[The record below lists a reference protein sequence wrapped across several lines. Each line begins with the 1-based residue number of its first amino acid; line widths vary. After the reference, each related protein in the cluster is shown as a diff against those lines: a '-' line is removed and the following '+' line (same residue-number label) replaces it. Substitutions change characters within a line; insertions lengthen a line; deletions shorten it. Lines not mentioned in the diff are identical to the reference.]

1 MKRILFAA
9 AVAALTLGAAQAA
22 GLDWSLLPAVNGY
35 TSLTSGTST
44 AGAASDLNLGSK
56 WTVVCN
62 VNFTNLPSG
71 EGWPVIFGVSKDEN
85 APNGSNVSN
94 GQRQSPWRFTANQ
107 NTVGVTDNSL
117 TNAPTLTTGNMEF
130 AIAGN
135 GDTVYFYVNGT
146 QVATI
151 ATAASEIGSVVW
163 GRQQVEALS
172 DGASISQNTLGGK
185 WTMDVAYVD
194 GMDYGEVGDAIAAL
208 PEPTALAL
216 LALGVAGV
224 ALRRRVA

>member
-1 MKRILFAA
+1 
-9 AVAALTLGAAQAA
+9 
-22 GLDWSLLPAVNGY
+22 
-35 TSLTSGTST
+35 
-44 AGAASDLNLGSK
+44 
-56 WTVVCN
+56 
-62 VNFTNLPSG
+62 
-71 EGWPVIFGVSKDEN
+71 
-85 APNGSNVSN
+85 
-94 GQRQSPWRFTANQ
+94 
-107 NTVGVTDNSL
+107 
-117 TNAPTLTTGNMEF
+117 MEF

-135 GDTVYFYVNGT
+135 GNTVYFYVNGT

-163 GRQQVEALS
+163 GRQQVEALG
-172 DGASISQNTLGGK
+172 DGAPISQNTLGGE